1 VRWNVAAVH
10 LVRRLRRADVDIGVP
25 SAQMSALT
33 LLVTAG
39 AHTIGDL
46 AGFEQVTAQTMTYL
60 VTQLEQRDL
69 VVREREAADRRVVIV
84 SATTAG
90 QALVERGRA
99 HRVDWLERRFAH
111 LTPAERATLTRAA
124 RLLRRVSEAPEEA

>member
-1 VRWNVAAVH
+1 
-10 LVRRLRRADVDIGVP
+10 VDLGVP

-39 AHTIGDL
+39 PHTIGDL

-69 VVREREAADRRVVIV
+69 VVREREATDRRVVTV
-84 SATTAG
+84 SATPAG

-99 HRVDWLERRFAH
+99 HRIDWLERRFTH

-124 RLLRRVSEAPEEA
+124 RLLRRVSEAPEDG